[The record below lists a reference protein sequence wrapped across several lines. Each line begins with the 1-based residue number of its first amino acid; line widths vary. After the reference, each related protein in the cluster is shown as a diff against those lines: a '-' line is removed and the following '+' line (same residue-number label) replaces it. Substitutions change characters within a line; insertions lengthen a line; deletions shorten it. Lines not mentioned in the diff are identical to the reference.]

1 MTHIEKTI
9 DDQIEA
15 MYWLEDV
22 ANLTQDEV
30 LVIFGDDHCEFTVY
44 YANGRYHTT
53 CGIEKNEPVGY
64 MTGGWDYLGPHTR
77 VVNEWEFA
85 PINHYPFKT
94 PDYMAP
100 LSSLFASFND
110 IFGGRK

>member
-9 DDQIEA
+9 DDQTEA
-15 MYWLEDV
+15 LEWLEEV
-22 ANLTQDEV
+22 ANLTQDE
-30 LVIFGDDHCEFTVY
+30 IRYTFGDDHCEFTVY

-53 CGIEKNEPVGY
+53 CGIEENEY
-64 MTGGWDYLGPHTR
+64 LTGGGDDLGPRTR

-85 PINHYPFKT
+85 PIDHYPFET

-110 IFGGRK
+110 IFGGKR